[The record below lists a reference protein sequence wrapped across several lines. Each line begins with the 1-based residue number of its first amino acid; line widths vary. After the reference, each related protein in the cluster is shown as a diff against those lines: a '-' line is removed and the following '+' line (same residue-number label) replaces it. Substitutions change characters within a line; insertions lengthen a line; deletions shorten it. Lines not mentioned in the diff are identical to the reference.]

1 MSDNLQKERLKWSN
15 TLSTKVL
22 DSKIEYLA
30 SLQTSIETLQN
41 DFIPSAVFSDILS
54 TQNASY
60 SLIRKDLIKAQ
71 LEINT
76 MTKIPINLKKSRTNL
91 TELDESSV
99 TKNLRHSSNYR

>member
-60 SLIRKDLIKAQ
+60 SLIRKDLII
-71 LEINT
+71 L
-76 MTKIPINLKKSRTNL
+76 IPCFMLKCVFSDYDFLTLPRTA
-91 TELDESSV
+91 
-99 TKNLRHSSNYR
+99 KYFCIA